1 MAQLV
6 VRNLDEGV
14 KDLLR
19 KRAVRHGKSM
29 EEEIRE
35 ILRVASVE
43 AEKPAEPLNE
53 RLARRFAG
61 LGLSADEIDSPELRG
76 QSARPA
82 NFKM

>member
-6 VRNLDEGV
+6 VRNLEEAV

-19 KRAVRHGKSM
+19 KRATRHGRSM

-35 ILRVASVE
+35 ILRAASVE
-43 AEKPAEPLNE
+43 EAKPAEPLNE

-61 LGLSADEIDSPELRG
+61 LGLSADEIDIPELRG
-76 QSARPA
+76 QAARPA
-82 NFKM
+82 NFKT